1 MIVATIDAPK
11 GIPAAS
17 RIFGLTMMMYAIVT
31 NVVSPARIS
40 CLMVEPSWSSLKKEE
55 SEVIVF

>member
-1 MIVATIDAPK
+1 MIVATIDGPN

-31 NVVSPARIS
+31 NVVNPAVTS
-40 CLMVEPSWSSLKKEE
+40 CFRLEPRSSRWK
-55 SEVIVF
+55 